1 MLNRTLYNCS
11 YLHFYSVCQHAVS
24 FDPNIVPY
32 IRADVATQNLFPL
45 RTQTGARLAVAYLR
59 AAMSYASLV
68 SSVLGVTDV
77 HQVY

>member
-1 MLNRTLYNCS
+1 M
-11 YLHFYSVCQHAVS
+11 CQHAVS

-32 IRADVATQNLFPL
+32 IRVDVATQNLFPL

-59 AAMSYASLV
+59 AAMRCASLV
-68 SSVLGVTDV
+68 SSVLGMTNV